1 MTLGFKKIDPK
12 LAQDIEEDMAEVD
25 KNQPPKKVATES
37 EKIKTEPCDCTGGPG
52 KNKTPETR
60 GTGLIDD
67 HTLCGRCGGS
77 GVLTAAL
84 G

>member
-1 MTLGFKKIDPK
+1 MRVARKVDPK
-12 LAQDIEEDMAEVD
+12 IAQAIEEDMAQIDNKE
-25 KNQPPKKVATES
+25 QPKSTSTSTEKS
-37 EKIKTEPCDCTGGPG
+37 EMVPCDCSGGPG

-67 HTLCGRCGGS
+67 HTLCPKCDGE
-77 GVLTAAL
+77 GVVPVAQ